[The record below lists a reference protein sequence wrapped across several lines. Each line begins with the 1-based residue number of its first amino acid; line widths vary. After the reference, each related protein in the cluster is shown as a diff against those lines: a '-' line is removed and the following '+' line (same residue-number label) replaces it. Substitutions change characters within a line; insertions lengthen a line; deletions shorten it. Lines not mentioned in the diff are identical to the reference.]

1 MHIILIL
8 RFEVSIVDNDGDSG
22 YYYCDN
28 DDDNNDNCTNNNHIN
43 DDINV
48 VVNKGC
54 VLSSRS

>member
-1 MHIILIL
+1 MN
-8 RFEVSIVDNDGDSG
+8 IVDNDGDSG